1 MANKYHSDT
10 QQKTETIIY
19 SPALKDSGNL
29 AEVTGTITATSK
41 PEIADYTAS
50 LTTPGPSDSRLKI
63 YRICQRMNI
72 HIDSFDGDPAATK
85 LFYSIEVN
93 GTERSGGE
101 FISDGA
107 DNLISW
113 DLTEGQFNLGEANV
127 IDIFLWVDDGSAD
140 ISVVQVWQGV
150 GTSTTGWSS
159 FPLEVTHKGLAQ
171 VSANFTRLGSGNAG
185 CHLMALGTSASM
197 SESLQCDISSQLS
210 VVNGTFAIRMK
221 GSIATDLN
229 YIQTFNISLMSM
241 L

>member
-50 LTTPGPSDSRLKI
+50 LTTPGPSDTGLKVCRL
-63 YRICQRMNI
+63 CQRLNI
-72 HIDSFDGDPAATK
+72 HIDSFGGDPAATK
-85 LFYSIEVN
+85 LYYSIEVN
-93 GTERSGGE
+93 GTERAGGE
-101 FISDGA
+101 FSTDGA

>member
-50 LTTPGPSDSRLKI
+50 LTTPGPSDTGLKVCRL
-63 YRICQRMNI
+63 CQRLNI
-72 HIDSFDGDPAATK
+72 HIDSFGGDPAATK

-140 ISVVQVWQGV
+140 ISVVQMWQGV
-150 GTSTTGWSS
+150 GTCTTGWSS

-197 SESLQCDISSQLS
+197 SESLQCDISSKLS
-210 VVNGTFAIRMK
+210 IVNGTFAIRMK